1 MEVFPILPLY
11 FVSNTTLLLTGYKK
25 QKLQVFYDIYVMTCE
40 KFKISVKTLLES
52 WKYWIYV
59 MTILPTF
66 MKQVGSIG
74 FML

>member
-1 MEVFPILPLY
+1 
-11 FVSNTTLLLTGYKK
+11 
-25 QKLQVFYDIYVMTCE
+25 MTCE

-66 MKQVGSIG
+66 MKQVGSIE